1 MTTVTEDQR
10 KKFADYVRLN
20 AYHSKVITSEQEKA
34 ILQAAIVEF
43 GIDLDDGRS
52 ILMSVVSDED
62 LVLERV
68 QDDRL
73 REFLAQLAGPK
84 GALRREDF
92 EDALFLA
99 RRLYRGTLADGE
111 IRKRLKR
118 ITLRNDWRPRRAGL
132 LRTRRWYDVIEG

>member
-1 MTTVTEDQR
+1 MTVTEDQR
-10 KKFADYVRLN
+10 KRYADYVRLN
-20 AYHSKVITSEQEKA
+20 AYHSKVITSDQEKA

-43 GIDLDDGRS
+43 GIELDEARS
-52 ILMSVVSDED
+52 ILMAVVSDED

-73 REFLAQLAGPK
+73 REFLAQLAGHK

-99 RRLYRGTLADGE
+99 RRLYRGTLGDGE

-118 ITLRNDWRPRRAGL
+118 IAIRNEWRPRRAGL
-132 LRTRRWYDVIEG
+132 LRTRRWYDVIEA